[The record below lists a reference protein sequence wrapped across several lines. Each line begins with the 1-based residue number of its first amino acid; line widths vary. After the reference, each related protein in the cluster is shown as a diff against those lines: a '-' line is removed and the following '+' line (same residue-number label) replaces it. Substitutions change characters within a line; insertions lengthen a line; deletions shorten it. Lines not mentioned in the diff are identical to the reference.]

1 LINITHKDS
10 ARTKWL
16 LTAHI
21 VSQYTDALCDITTTY
36 AGTWSDR
43 HKEMNPS
50 SVKQDHQDLLQ
61 FVPFLQHHNPVT
73 VTNNDVLKN
82 VATDVIADERGNAYE
97 AVKIGQ
103 AVHERLNDQKL
114 GDVVLK
120 KADKV
125 TTFAV
130 MRKAV
135 HVVGEEVKMSP
146 AELYHRL
153 LSAACTGGPPDPSV
167 FSHELTTTA
176 PALFNDDGSMR
187 RSAKS
192 ALARHVFKLHPDK
205 SDSHRIS
212 SIYV

>member
-1 LINITHKDS
+1 
-10 ARTKWL
+10 
-16 LTAHI
+16 
-21 VSQYTDALCDITTTY
+21 
-36 AGTWSDR
+36 
-43 HKEMNPS
+43 M
-50 SVKQDHQDLLQ
+50 
-61 FVPFLQHHNPVT
+61 
-73 VTNNDVLKN
+73 
-82 VATDVIADERGNAYE
+82 
-97 AVKIGQ
+97 
-103 AVHERLNDQKL
+103 
-114 GDVVLK
+114 
-120 KADKV
+120 

-135 HVVGEEVKMSP
+135 HVDGEGVNMSQ

-192 ALARHVFKLHPDK
+192 
-205 SDSHRIS
+205 DSHRIS

>member
-1 LINITHKDS
+1 
-10 ARTKWL
+10 
-16 LTAHI
+16 
-21 VSQYTDALCDITTTY
+21 
-36 AGTWSDR
+36 
-43 HKEMNPS
+43 
-50 SVKQDHQDLLQ
+50 
-61 FVPFLQHHNPVT
+61 
-73 VTNNDVLKN
+73 
-82 VATDVIADERGNAYE
+82 
-97 AVKIGQ
+97 
-103 AVHERLNDQKL
+103 
-114 GDVVLK
+114 
-120 KADKV
+120 
-125 TTFAV
+125 

-135 HVVGEEVKMSP
+135 HVDGEEVNMSQ
-146 AELYHRL
+146 AELYRL